1 MSWFRRRKR
10 PQKHTDDTGRANSST
25 LPQELVD
32 EFLSYLDD
40 PTDLRLTSANLQAC
54 ALVCRSWSTT
64 AQRLLF
70 KMVYLYSTHRFR
82 RLEKTLR
89 SSLHLVPHIRTP
101 IFDRGLA
108 EHVGFDQA
116 FEKIC
121 QFPFTHLESV
131 DLLHLGP
138 ITPKSTIALQQ
149 LFSLPTLR
157 RIDLNTA
164 SFEPLQFPALWARCS
179 SSIRHLQLRCRSRFG
194 SAFRPT
200 LRHSAPIALASLR
213 LDTTDGVDE
222 WLHHDLCPFDFSRL
236 AVLSVTSRTTALR
249 RPRMAAALKTIE
261 ALELNFGGFAGGGEP
276 INLSRFSNLHFL
288 RIHFSPPSD
297 HKLGLVLE
305 SLSTLTSA
313 SPIRQIVMHSSP
325 SGWSGEE
332 TCDPLD
338 AKMAGLELAHLASV
352 GLEMN
357 IHEYTRAVP
366 FFPRLRSKNLLSRTD
381 DGWFERH
388 IRRNESLG

>member
-1 MSWFRRRKR
+1 
-10 PQKHTDDTGRANSST
+10 

-70 KMVYLYSTHRFR
+70 KMVYLYNTHRFR

-89 SSLHLVPHIRTP
+89 SSLYLVPHIR
-101 IFDRGLA
+101 ILILDRGLA
-108 EHVGFDQA
+108 AHVSLKLQA

-121 QFPFTHLESV
+121 QFPFTHLKSV
-131 DLLHLGP
+131 SLLDLGA

-179 SSIRHLQLRCRSRFG
+179 SSVRHLQLRCRSRFG

-213 LDTTDGVDE
+213 LDTMDGVDE

-261 ALELNFGGFAGGGEP
+261 ALELIFVGFAGGEP
-276 INLSRFSNLHFL
+276 VNLSKFSNLHFL
-288 RIHFSPPSD
+288 RIHFSSPSD
-297 HKLGLVLE
+297 HQMGLVLE

-313 SPIRQIVMHSSP
+313 SPIRQIVMHFSP
-325 SGWSGEE
+325 LGWSGEE
-332 TCDPLD
+332 TCDPFD

-352 GLEMN
+352 GLEMD
-357 IHEYTRAVP
+357 IHEYTRAEP
-366 FFPRLRSKNLLSRTD
+366 FFPRLRSKNLVCRGPVRL
-381 DGWFERH
+381 FFFP
-388 IRRNESLG
+388 N